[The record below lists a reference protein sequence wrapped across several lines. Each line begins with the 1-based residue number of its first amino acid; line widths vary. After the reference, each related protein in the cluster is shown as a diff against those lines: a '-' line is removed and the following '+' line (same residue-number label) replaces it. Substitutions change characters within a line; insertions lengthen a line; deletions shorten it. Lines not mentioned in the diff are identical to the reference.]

1 MTAALTW
8 ALRAA
13 AFHKTRTA
21 LSVASVALASALLT
35 GTLAFH
41 RGYASALERDIG
53 AMGYQLLVTGKG
65 CPHEA
70 ATLILRGGSI
80 PMYVLQGAA
89 DRLARRPEVRDTT
102 RFLMQAVSGPDG
114 RSVQVF
120 VGIDERFLPLK
131 PGVTFQRGK
140 WFSSPGAKEAIVGYN
155 VAEYRRL
162 GLGDVIRAR
171 GADLTV
177 VGVLDKLGT
186 QDDGTVFLP
195 LAVSQVLFEKRDRLT
210 GVGIL
215 LKDPDRAADF
225 IERVYEEPSVQVV
238 RLSQVHES
246 MLRTLAGV
254 RSLLLAFSGLCLA
267 AALAGVFNVSL
278 LAAAERRPEMGV
290 LRAMGCSRPGLFLLA
305 WCETL
310 LVGLAGALA
319 GTALAAASGAAAAAA
334 LSAWLPFLPVGGLIA
349 VTPALALANA
359 AIVVSLCLL
368 AGAVPAFQSARAAP
382 LESIRGA
389 S

>member
-1 MTAALTW
+1 MLAF

-13 AFHKTRTA
+13 AFHRTRTA
-21 LSVASVALASALLT
+21 LSIASIAFASALLT

-41 RGYASALERDIG
+41 RSGASALERGIG

-70 ATLILRGGSI
+70 ATLLLRGGSI
-80 PMYVLQGAA
+80 PMYVPQAAA
-89 DRLARRPEVRDTT
+89 DRLARRPEVKDTT
-102 RFLMQAVSGPDG
+102 RFLMQAVAGPDG
-114 RSVQVF
+114 KSVQVF
-120 VGIDERFLPLK
+120 VGVDDRFLTLR
-131 PGVTFQRGK
+131 PGVAFQRGG
-140 WFSSPGAKEAIVGYN
+140 WFSSAGAKEAIVGYN
-155 VAEYRRL
+155 VAEYLRL
-162 GLGDVIRAR
+162 GLGDTIRAR
-171 GADLTV
+171 GAELKV

-195 LAVSQVLFEKRDRLT
+195 LAASQVLFEKRDRLT
-210 GVGIL
+210 GLGIL

-238 RLSQVHES
+238 RLSQVEES

-254 RSLLLAFSGLCLA
+254 RSLLLALTGLCLA
-267 AALAGVFNVSL
+267 VALAGVFNVSL
-278 LAAAERRPEMGV
+278 LAAVERRPEMGV
-290 LRAMGCSRPGLFLLA
+290 LRAMGCSRSGLFLLA

-310 LVGLAGALA
+310 LLGLAGAL
-319 GTALAAASGAAAAAA
+319 GGSALAAASGNAAAAA
-334 LSAWLPFLPVGGLIA
+334 LSAWLPFLPGDAVLI
-349 VTPALALANA
+349 VTPGIALLNA

-368 AGAVPAFQSARAAP
+368 AGAVPALQSARAAP

-389 S
+389 A

>member
-1 MTAALTW
+1 MTAMLAW

-13 AFHKTRTA
+13 AFHKARTA
-21 LSVASVALASALLT
+21 LSVAAIAFASALLT

-41 RGYASALERDIG
+41 RGGASALERGVDS
-53 AMGYQLLVTGKG
+53 MGYQLLVTGKG

-89 DRLARRPEVRDTT
+89 DRLARRPEVKDTT

-114 RSVQVF
+114 KSVQVF
-120 VGIDERFLPLK
+120 VGIDDRFLALK
-131 PGVTFQRGK
+131 PGVTFQRGG

-155 VAEYRRL
+155 VAEYLRL
-162 GLGDVIRAR
+162 GLGDAVRAR
-171 GADLTV
+171 GAELKV

-195 LAVSQVLFEKRDRLT
+195 LAASQMLFEKRDRLT

-238 RLSQVHES
+238 RLSQVEES

-254 RSLLLAFSGLCLA
+254 RSLLLAFTGLCLA
-267 AALAGVFNVSL
+267 VALAGVFNVSL
-278 LAAAERRPEMGV
+278 LAAVERRPEMGV
-290 LRAMGCSRPGLFLLA
+290 LRAMGCSRSGLFLLA

-310 LVGLAGALA
+310 LLGVAGALA
-319 GTALAAASGAAAAAA
+319 GSALAAASGDAAAAA
-334 LSAWLPFLPVGGLIA
+334 LSGWLPFLPVGPVLD
-349 VTPALALANA
+349 VTPGIALLNA